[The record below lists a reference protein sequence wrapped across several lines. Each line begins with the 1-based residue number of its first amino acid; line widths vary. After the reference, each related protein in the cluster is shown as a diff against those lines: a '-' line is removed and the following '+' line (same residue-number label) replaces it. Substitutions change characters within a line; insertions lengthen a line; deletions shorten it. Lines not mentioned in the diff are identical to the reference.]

1 MENKEEKKYTMS
13 EKLKIIDR
21 SRYIRIV
28 KNEKDLTE
36 NDIYVPI
43 KKNGKTVYIVAE
55 K

>member
-1 MENKEEKKYTMS
+1 MENKEEKKYTIN

-28 KNEKDLTE
+28 RNKKNLTE

-43 KKNGKTVYIVAE
+43 KKNGKIVYIVAE

>member
-1 MENKEEKKYTMS
+1 MEGKKYTLT

-28 KNEKDLTE
+28 KREKDLSE

-43 KKNGKTVYIVAE
+43 KKNGKKVYIVAQ

>member
-1 MENKEEKKYTMS
+1 MENRKGKKYTMN

-21 SRYIRIV
+21 SRYIKII

-43 KKNGKTVYIVAE
+43 KKMAK
-55 K
+55 

>member
-1 MENKEEKKYTMS
+1 MEDKEGKKYTMN
-13 EKLKIIDR
+13 EKLRIIDR
-21 SRYIRIV
+21 SRYIKIV

-43 KKNGKTVYIVAE
+43 KKNGKTVYIVVQ